1 MQTLDLISNFQ
12 NLWGLHKAILDA
24 EGRDCLDARRWE
36 IVLFDQDG
44 SERKRFDVSAA
55 AESLDQ
61 WCTAATA
68 YAWECEIIHYTQED
82 FDRWDLAEEQAKQQ
96 LPALA
101 RQAYEQL
108 RKILPTYIILTVD
121 GVCPA
126 GDSAILMCPDCED
139 EFQNAGGNY
148 LGLIDSFEIVRD
160 GQEMLIEPHNIEG
173 LEDWFY
179 EGWVQP
185 DWTNEQWHEWWS
197 RGLDFAHQV
206 KRLLPPGVSLFY
218 FGISDRVW
226 EVRPTGEKRGVWDD
240 ADFIL
245 IE

>member
-1 MQTLDLISNFQ
+1 MHLLDIISNFQ
-12 NLWGLHKAILDA
+12 DFRGPYNAITDM
-24 EGRDCLDARRWE
+24 ENRDCLDSQRWE
-36 IVLFDQDG
+36 IVLFNPDG
-44 SERKRFDVSAA
+44 TEKKRFDVSAA
-55 AESLDQ
+55 AEGLKQWLD
-61 WCTAATA
+61 AAIQ
-68 YAWECEIIHYTQED
+68 YAWECEIVHNTDED
-82 FDRWDLAEEQAKQQ
+82 MRRWQLAEEQAMQQ
-96 LPALA
+96 LPFLA

-121 GVCPA
+121 GVCPD
-126 GDSAILMCPDCED
+126 GDSAILMCPDCAD
-139 EFQNAGGNY
+139 EFQNAGGDY
-148 LGLIDSFEIVRD
+148 LGFINSFEIVHD

-185 DWTNEQWHEWWS
+185 DWTNEHWHEWWT
-197 RGLDFAHQV
+197 RGLDFARQV
-206 KRLLPPGVSLFY
+206 KKLLPPDVSLFY

-226 EVRPTGEKRGVWDD
+226 EVRPTDEKRGVWDD